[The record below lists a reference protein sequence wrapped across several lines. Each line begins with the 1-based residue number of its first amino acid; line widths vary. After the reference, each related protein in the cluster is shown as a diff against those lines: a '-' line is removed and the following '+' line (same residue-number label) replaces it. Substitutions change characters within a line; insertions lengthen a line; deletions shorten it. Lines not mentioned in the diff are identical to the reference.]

1 MADKAMMFRNSR
13 KFFTIA
19 LTVSMMA
26 LTACGTQK
34 AATESSSSG
43 TSVISGSNEISSSAV
58 SIADPFTE
66 VSSMKEAAAM
76 TGFDLTL
83 PEAPKDYPDQI
94 IRVMNTSMIEVIF
107 ANNANETEDK
117 IDEGFRVR
125 KEKTDEDI
133 SGDYNKYANVNTVH
147 IGDVDV
153 TEKGN
158 GNTIS
163 VATWNADGYSYAVDA
178 EYHPMTADDMAA
190 VVQAVQ

>member
-1 MADKAMMFRNSR
+1 MMSRNRR
-13 KFFTIA
+13 KFFTVA

-107 ANNANETEDK
+107 ANNANETADK

-125 KEKTDEDI
+125 KEKTDEEI
-133 SGDYNKYANVNTVH
+133 SGDYNEYENVNTVR
-147 IGDVDV
+147 IGDLDV

-158 GNTIS
+158 GDTIS
-163 VATWNADGYSYAVDA
+163 VATWNADGYAYAVDA
-178 EYHPMTADDMAA
+178 EYHPMTADEMAA

>member
-1 MADKAMMFRNSR
+1 MEDKAMMSRNRR
-13 KFFTIA
+13 KFFTVA

-107 ANNANETEDK
+107 ANNANETADK
-117 IDEGFRVR
+117 IDEGFRV
-125 KEKTDEDI
+125 
-133 SGDYNKYANVNTVH
+133 
-147 IGDVDV
+147 
-153 TEKGN
+153 
-158 GNTIS
+158 
-163 VATWNADGYSYAVDA
+163 
-178 EYHPMTADDMAA
+178 
-190 VVQAVQ
+190 